1 MSTWGGI
8 RKGAGRKAIYACPT
22 KVMRIPENMISQV
35 KEMIKNNFTEH
46 YALPLYSSR
55 VAAGFPTPADDL
67 VETTL
72 NLNDYLIKQPSA
84 TFFVRAA
91 GDSMKDVGIHDG
103 DLLIVD
109 RSIPAAHGKIVIAAI
124 YGELTVKRLM
134 RKNNK
139 LYLMPEND
147 KYQPIEVR
155 EEGGDMKVW
164 GVVTNVIHKL

>member
-1 MSTWGGI
+1 MVLHVKAMI
-8 RKGAGRKAIYACPT
+8 RNEAAAA
-22 KVMRIPENMISQV
+22 
-35 KEMIKNNFTEH
+35 EH

-84 TFFVRAA
+84 IFFVRAA
-91 GDSMKDVGIHDG
+91 GDSMQDVGIYDG

-134 RKNNK
+134 RQGNK
-139 LYLMPEND
+139 LYLMPENSEY
-147 KYQPIEVR
+147 KPIEVK
-155 EEGGDMKVW
+155 EGGDMQVW